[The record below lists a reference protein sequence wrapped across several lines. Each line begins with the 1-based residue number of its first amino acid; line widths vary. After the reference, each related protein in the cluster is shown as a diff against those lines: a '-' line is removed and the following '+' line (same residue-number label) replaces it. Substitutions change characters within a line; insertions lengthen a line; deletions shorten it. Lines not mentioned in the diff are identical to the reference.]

1 MKLARR
7 LAEIEPSPTLALNA
21 RAKALAAAGKDVAG
35 LSAGEPDFD
44 TPEHVKEAA
53 VQALREGFTK
63 YTATPGIPELRA
75 AIARKLSDQNGL
87 TFAPEQVIA
96 TNGGKQALY
105 NCFQALLCEGDEV
118 VIFAPYWVS
127 YPEQVLLAGGR
138 PVVVETRAEHGFRPS
153 PEALER
159 ALGPRTRAVVFNSP
173 SNPTGAVLPR
183 SNLAALGA
191 VLERRPDILVVT
203 DDIYERLL
211 YTSEPFVDIVNA
223 APALAERALVV
234 NGMSKAFAM
243 TGWRMGYAAGP
254 KPLIAAMQMIQDQ
267 QTSNVSSITQRAAL
281 AALTGPRAPVDAMVA
296 EFHARRDLF
305 YAGLEALPGVR
316 CPKPEGAFYAFPD
329 VSSWIG
335 KRWRGTTLDSANAIS
350 ERLLEDLLVA
360 AVPGEPFGAPGHLRF
375 SFAASRS
382 ILEKG
387 LQRLRDFAA
396 GLG

>member
-1 MKLARR
+1 MKLSPRMA
-7 LAEIEPSPTLALNA
+7 LIQPSPTLALNA
-21 RAKALAAAGKDVAG
+21 RARALAAAGKDVVG
-35 LSAGEPDFD
+35 LAAGEPDFD
-44 TPEHVKEAA
+44 TPEFIKDAA
-53 VQALREGFTK
+53 LQALREGFTK

-223 APALAERALVV
+223 APALGERALVV

-254 KPLIAAMQMIQDQ
+254 KSLITGMQLVQDQ
-267 QTSNVSSITQRAAL
+267 ATSNVNSITQRAAL
-281 AALTGPRAPVDAMVA
+281 AALAGPQEPIQAMVK
-296 EFHARRDLF
+296 EFHQRRDLLHT
-305 YAGLEALPGVR
+305 GLTQIPGVR
-316 CPKPEGAFYAFPD
+316 CARPDGAFYAFPD
-329 VSSWIG
+329 VSAWIG
-335 KRWRGTTLDSANAIS
+335 KSWKGKTLGSAHDVS

-375 SFAASRS
+375 SFAASRAT
-382 ILEKG
+382 LEKG

-396 GLG
+396 ALG